1 VGAESSVTLAADQRE
16 FLAAFDQGVNEPSQ
30 GLVRRRRVPTGVG
43 GLTASGLDDSLPLR
57 PRPRWRRGPLDQGHL
72 PALRRQHPPIL
83 RGQVPCP
90 LVQTIGA
97 PHMTMSR
104 LRHVVD
110 HGMSR
115 VEVPEGRPDAHGHAK
130 QRPWQAVPA
139 WVVRIQRMRRRPMRP
154 SPDRR

>member
-1 VGAESSVTLAADQRE
+1 MGAESSVTLAADQRE

-104 LRHVVD
+104 LRHERIMACPELRFREVEPCAHSHANRASVASRSGR
-110 HGMSR
+110 HG
-115 VEVPEGRPDAHGHAK
+115 
-130 QRPWQAVPA
+130 
-139 WVVRIQRMRRRPMRP
+139 
-154 SPDRR
+154 